1 MRDIEKYYDNTEK
14 NTPRNNVRYFVE
26 SIKTN
31 NKNAIELGCG
41 AGNDSVYLIKNGW
54 NVLAIDKED
63 VEERIKK
70 RLNVE
75 ELKRFTFQKQCFE
88 SLELKECNLIVAN
101 YCLSFCSSNK
111 FQELW
116 NKVNNSILK
125 GGYFVGNFFGVN
137 DSWNM
142 TKRDMVFFNKE
153 QVISLFKDFEII
165 SFKEFENDG
174 LTGLGKM
181 KHWHVFDVIAKRK

>member
-1 MRDIEKYYDNTEK
+1 MGDIEKYYDNTEK

-31 NKNAIELGCG
+31 KKNAIELGCG
-41 AGNDSVYLIKNGW
+41 AGNDTVYLIKNGW

-142 TKRDMVFFNKE
+142 TKRDMSFFSQE
-153 QVISLFKDFEII
+153 QVISLFKDFEIVF
-165 SFKEFENDG
+165 FKEFENDG

-181 KHWHVFDVIAKRK
+181 KYWHVFDVIAKRK